1 MYTTAQPGW
10 VHDTLSLNSQPH
22 TGASSEHTASSALPI
37 LCHEQQKAPAEELK
51 LPVLSPTPIRT
62 PPIAILANPKFS
74 YKVSTATSY

>member
-10 VHDTLSLNSQPH
+10 IHDTLSLNSQPH
-22 TGASSEHTASSALPI
+22 ASSEHTASSALPI

-51 LPVLSPTPIRT
+51 LPVLSPAPIRT
-62 PPIAILANPKFS
+62 PPIDILANPKFS